1 MISSSVLCPPAEGE
15 HKGNSVN
22 LITGHIKYFPGR
34 AGTLA
39 ETGFVLLQRCCP
51 VSCVVCRVD
60 LEIMKGQGGRQR
72 SVGGAQRRVEM
83 QLCKSPC
90 NLMSSDTAQSLME
103 RNGDTSQYKA
113 LVTSFYTQ
121 KFILIF
127 SGFSHLVQWIID
139 FEWN

>member
-22 LITGHIKYFPGR
+22 FITGHIKYFPGR

-51 VSCVVCRVD
+51 VYCVLSHVD

-103 RNGDTSQYKA
+103 RNGDTSQYRA
-113 LVTSFYTQ
+113 LVTSFYTK

-127 SGFSHLVQWIID
+127 SGFSHLVQ
-139 FEWN
+139 